1 MKLLD
6 PQLQVFV
13 AVAQHKSMHAAAKA
27 VHLSQTAVTQR
38 IRALETRLRT
48 TLFIRSHHGVLLTS
62 EGEALLRYCQ
72 ASSELEGITLSS
84 IHGAGMEST
93 VRLCISGPTS
103 IMSSRIIP
111 ACRPLLKKYPNL
123 LVTFHINDSEQRI
136 ASLQT
141 GGSHFVIIEPQHLFK
156 EMQVKAIKPE
166 RYVLVA
172 TAAWAGRD
180 LKDILQTE
188 RIIDFDESDPMTL
201 NYLKHYNLLE
211 YTQSERHFVNI
222 NESLLC
228 LFTEGYGYG
237 VLSAELCQPFLE
249 KKQLI
254 ALNSGQYYENKLVLA
269 WYARTEAPSYFA
281 DVIDSIV

>member
-1 MKLLD
+1 
-6 PQLQVFV
+6 
-13 AVAQHKSMHAAAKA
+13 
-27 VHLSQTAVTQR
+27 
-38 IRALETRLRT
+38 
-48 TLFIRSHHGVLLTS
+48 
-62 EGEALLRYCQ
+62 
-72 ASSELEGITLSS
+72 
-84 IHGAGMEST
+84 
-93 VRLCISGPTS
+93 
-103 IMSSRIIP
+103 
-111 ACRPLLKKYPNL
+111 
-123 LVTFHINDSEQRI
+123 
-136 ASLQT
+136 
-141 GGSHFVIIEPQHLFK
+141 
-156 EMQVKAIKPE
+156 MQVKAIKPE

-180 LKDILQTE
+180 LKDILETE